1 MDVELLLGIF
11 PQVLL
16 DGITLGFMY
25 ALIALGYT
33 MVYGVLEFINF
44 AHSEIFIFG
53 AFVGVELLLTFK
65 TAGWLDVLPWVV
77 VLVVVLLAGMAA
89 SGLLAVLVER
99 TAYRPLRH
107 APRLIPLISAIGVSF
122 FPQDT
127 IRLAESLWRN
137 AFNLVYPS
145 MDALN
150 HRFELTQ
157 TIDVSMKSLVVIV
170 AALLMLWGLHS
181 LVNRTKVGKAI
192 RAVAEDQA
200 AASLMGINV
209 NRMISL
215 TFLIGGAMGGGAGVL
230 FGMQYSLI
238 NPYTGFIPGL
248 KAFTAAVL
256 GGIGNIPGAMLGR
269 LLLGILQAF
278 GASYL
283 SLLTGGALRA
293 EYRDIRG
300 RGPRRHHRG
309 GARRAPGPRLCR
321 LLRGRRLFLGHLRV
335 APGQSDLRRKRLPA
349 VAVVVLRLPPGR
361 RRRGRRSRHSPG
373 PARAEAPRRLP
384 GPRDPRLRRRHP
396 RARQQSR
403 QAHQPDQRS
412 QGHHAHRTTAHLL
425 RPAPAGRRDRPELQ
439 RDLPALS
446 LRPRAAD
453 RRRHRARQPA
463 AGGLA
468 HRPGLGGDPRGP
480 DGRAG
485 HGRAARAHEAP
496 GLRLRRL
503 LRGGGRR
510 ALLGQADLHQPGVL
524 HLHGVHRRARHDH
537 PGRHGLH
544 PRRDPRRRRRHHS
557 EPPGPQGLFPLAQR
571 APQRGHHDPRLQPRQ
586 PAHPARAGQ
595 VRAHDLRPHPRA
607 HDDLPA
613 AGHPARA
620 APHARA
626 PGAGGALR

>member
-65 TAGWLDVLPWVV
+65 AAGWLDLLPWVV
-77 VLVVVLLAGMAA
+77 VLVLVLLAGMAA

-122 FPQDT
+122 FLQDT

-137 AFNLVYPS
+137 AFNLVYPP

-157 TIDVSMKSLVVIV
+157 TVDVSMKSLVVIV

-256 GGIGNIPGAMLGR
+256 GGIGNIPGAMLGG
-269 LLLGILQAF
+269 LLLGILEAF

-283 SLLTGGALRA
+283 SLLTGGAFGA
-293 EYRDIRG
+293 EYKDIL
-300 RGPRRHHRG
+300 
-309 GARRAPGPRLCR
+309 AFSILI
-321 LLRGRRLFLGHLRV
+321 LILIF
-335 APGQSDLRRKRLPA
+335 
-349 VAVVVLRLPPGR
+349 
-361 RRRGRRSRHSPG
+361 
-373 PARAEAPRRLP
+373 
-384 GPRDPRLRRRHP
+384 
-396 RARQQSR
+396 
-403 QAHQPDQRS
+403 
-412 QGHHAHRTTAHLL
+412 
-425 RPAPAGRRDRPELQ
+425 RPKG
-439 RDLPALS
+439 
-446 LRPRAAD
+446 
-453 RRRHRARQPA
+453 
-463 AGGLA
+463 
-468 HRPGLGGDPRGP
+468 
-480 DGRAG
+480 
-485 HGRAARAHEAP
+485 
-496 GLRLRRL
+496 
-503 LRGGGRR
+503 
-510 ALLGQADLHQPGVL
+510 LLGEIV
-524 HLHGVHRRARHDH
+524 RERA
-537 PGRHGLH
+537 
-544 PRRDPRRRRRHHS
+544 
-557 EPPGPQGLFPLAQR
+557 
-571 APQRGHHDPRLQPRQ
+571 
-586 PAHPARAGQ
+586 
-595 VRAHDLRPHPRA
+595 
-607 HDDLPA
+607 
-613 AGHPARA
+613 
-620 APHARA
+620 
-626 PGAGGALR
+626 